1 MLVVL
6 LLLPAAAAC
15 SPSQVLLRFLP
26 RLDAS
31 LAVIY
36 QTLGQINDA
45 DAKLPLETMP
55 SAPEGE
61 TLEQRQER
69 FTESL
74 RSVQRSLLQL
84 EPFLST
90 PLETDDQPEPQ
101 IELLYT
107 PPPWST
113 PPQTPYFFE
122 VREGD
127 QIVDKIPV
135 NVKGHYLIGRLPIC
149 DIVADDATCSR
160 QHAIVQFRPGDP
172 DQFTGQRTDEVYIY
186 DLGSTSGTYVNGMPL
201 QAKAYYP
208 LYKGDILQFGQY
220 ACAFVLRDCTDP
232 SIEPPPGLLPETNGT
247 AVVDS
252 GSGGGGLKQQDTT
265 KGDSSAPTATTSA
278 SATEARGKLDLLSKP
293 LDPKSADFDQSAYKQ
308 AMIERYLQ
316 QQKENEEILRKRK
329 EREAQ
334 GLPVELDLPYVP
346 ERPKRKKTKKGKE
359 DCVVC

>member
-1 MLVVL
+1 
-6 LLLPAAAAC
+6 
-15 SPSQVLLRFLP
+15 
-26 RLDAS
+26 
-31 LAVIY
+31 VISE
-36 QTLGQINDA
+36 TLNQINQA
-45 DAKLPLETMP
+45 EPRLPLEALP
-55 SAPEGE
+55 AEEENE
-61 TLEQRQER
+61 TLEQHQAR
-69 FTESL
+69 FMESL
-74 RSVQRSLLQL
+74 RAIQRSLAQL

-90 PLETDDQPEPQ
+90 PLEPEDQPEPQ

-160 QHAIVQFRPGDP
+160 QHAVVQFRPGDP
-172 DQFTGQRTDEVYIY
+172 DQITGQRTDEVYIY

-208 LYKGDILQFGQY
+208 LYKGDVLQFGQY

-232 SIEPPPGLLPETNGT
+232 SIEPPPGLLPESNGT
-247 AVVDS
+247 AVVD
-252 GSGGGGLKQQDTT
+252 GGTGGGGLKQQDTT
-265 KGDSSAPTATTSA
+265 KGDSSGPSTNG
-278 SATEARGKLDLLSKP
+278 EMNRDKLDLLSKP
-293 LDPKSADFDQSAYKQ
+293 LDPRSADFDQSAYKQ
-308 AMIERYLQ
+308 AMIDRYHQ
-316 QQKENEEILRKRK
+316 QQKDNEEILRRRK

-346 ERPKRKKTKKGKE
+346 ERPKKKKGKKQKE
-359 DCVVC
+359 DCIVC